1 MGAYGH
7 RYLIKKVLDHDSSSD
22 VIPVAMNE
30 KHPAEKL
37 EPCYS
42 IITGPHGLSSFF
54 THHAYTNMSF
64 LDHATVI
71 STIAYSQGYGLLTRR
86 LD

>member
-7 RYLIKKVLDHDSSSD
+7 RYLIKKVLDHDSSPD

-30 KHPAEKL
+30 KHSAEKL

-42 IITGPHGLSSFF
+42 IITGPHGTLVAF
-54 THHAYTNMSF
+54 TRQLKTAAEPGKNFDNAQSLQENLALNIHLIM
-64 LDHATVI
+64 
-71 STIAYSQGYGLLTRR
+71 
-86 LD
+86 

>member
-1 MGAYGH
+1 MGAYGNI
-7 RYLIKKVLDHDSSSD
+7 YLIKKVLDHDSSPD

-30 KHPAEKL
+30 KHSAEKL
-37 EPCYS
+37 EPCYG

-54 THHAYTNMSF
+54 THDTDTNMSF

-71 STIAYSQGYGLLTRR
+71 STIAYSQGYGLLTGT